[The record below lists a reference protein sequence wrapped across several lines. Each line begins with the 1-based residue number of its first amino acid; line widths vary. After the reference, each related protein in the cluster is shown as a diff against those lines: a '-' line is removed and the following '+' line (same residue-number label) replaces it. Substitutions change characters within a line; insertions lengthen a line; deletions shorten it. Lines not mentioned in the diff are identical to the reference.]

1 LNEELAIFDVE
12 IEDSPAICLV
22 KLWIDLIESVLSD
35 VRNVMAFT
43 SEELQDLANLLLD
56 FLNFTGEALIFI
68 LMKRVHHNIK
78 DPLRFLL

>member
-1 LNEELAIFDVE
+1 LNEELAIFDVK

-22 KLWIDLIESVLSD
+22 KLWINLIESVLSD

-43 SEELQDLANLLLD
+43 SEEFQDFANLFLD

-68 LMKRVHHNIK
+68 LMKRVHHNIEN
-78 DPLRFLL
+78 PLRFLL